1 MTEFDTSE
9 RQDTV
14 PDYTCEIDGFINYQE
29 KGRERY
35 TYLFDTPEFDALA
48 QTALEHRNMRQ
59 CQYLSIKKNILDID
73 KSEGLALDEIGKFIG
88 QPRTL
93 INFIVDPYF
102 GFLGARKAQAF
113 NVGTWYTLNAAQ
125 KGTVK
130 TLSDE
135 QYRRVLK
142 ARIIKNDTK
151 NTRRD
156 LVDVLMLLGGA
167 ETKINLYSTKHG
179 VIQVGVTYDADPDG
193 LVSYFLSKYMD
204 NDSILPRQLGYRF
217 TSVYEEIT
225 YLTSKLY
232 PIIQEPESFGADSDI
247 DGVEKRDVFINY
259 EDKSDEKFEANA
271 VIDNV
276 VKKDIYNKYGHRE
289 EYTASADVD
298 SVVKKEILKTFE
310 LYDKDKYT
318 AFADIDS
325 VTMKS
330 IIVKHNLYDKERYV
344 ADAKIDSVSTTKV
357 VKLEPYNIT
366 YEILGA

>member
-1 MTEFDTSE
+1 MTENIDKISCTSSE
-9 RQDTV
+9 
-14 PDYTCEIDGFINYQE
+14 GFIDYQE
-29 KGRERY
+29 IAKERY
-35 TYLFDTPEFDALA
+35 TYLFDDDPFDALV
-48 QTALEHRNMRQ
+48 QTILEQRVDRQ
-59 CQYLSIKKNILDID
+59 CQYMNIRKNILDID
-73 KSEGLALDEIGKFIG
+73 KSEGSALDLIGDFVG
-88 QPRTL
+88 QPRSL
-93 INFIVDPYF
+93 INFINDPYF
-102 GFLGARKAQAF
+102 GFLGARKAQSF
-113 NVGTWYTLNAAQ
+113 NVGKWYTLNAAQ
-125 KGTVK
+125 RGTVK

-151 NTRRD
+151 NTRKD
-156 LVDVLMLLGGA
+156 LVDVLMLLGGS
-167 ETKINLYSTKHG
+167 ETKINLYTTRHG
-179 VIQVGVTYDADPDG
+179 VIQVGVTHDADPDG
-193 LVSYFLSKYMD
+193 LISYFLSKYMD

-232 PIIQEPESFGADSDI
+232 PIIQEPESITADSDI

-259 EDKSDEKFEANA
+259 EDKPDEHFEANA

-276 VKKDIYNKYGHRE
+276 VKKDIYNKYNHKE

-310 LYDKDKYT
+310 LYDKEKYT

-330 IIVKHNLYDKERYV
+330 IIVKHNLFDKERYS
-344 ADAKIDSVSTTKV
+344 ADAKIDNVTTSKTI
-357 VKLEPYNIT
+357 KLEPYNIT
-366 YEILGA
+366 YTILGA